1 MMTGSMAES
10 HTQVWSRREA
20 KACCWIVR

>member
-1 MMTGSMAES
+1 MTGSMAES